1 MYASSSL
8 RGGTEDVQALRGFF
22 TLSGKALVRNH
33 AALSQLLVDT
43 MEAPRFDELE
53 RIRELV
59 AQQRAQREQS
69 VTGNGHGLAMLAASS
84 GHGAGAALS
93 HRLRG
98 LEGIRYLK
106 KLDDSFSDA
115 DRLTEFT
122 DRFATIH
129 ERIRLAPRRFLL
141 ISEAERRVQAQQE
154 MEQAWSQAATGDAA
168 GFSAFTAPPVQ
179 RQIKEAWLT
188 NTQVNFCAR
197 AYPTVPPEH
206 ADSAA
211 LSVLAGFLR
220 NGYLHR
226 AIREQGG
233 AYGGGASHDSD
244 NASFRF
250 FSYRDPRL
258 EETLDDFDHSI
269 RWLLDEK
276 HEWRMVE
283 EAILGV
289 IGSIDKPGSPA
300 GEARDAFYSE
310 LFGRT
315 PPKRQ
320 HFRQRVLE
328 VSLQDLQRVG
338 ETYLKPEQASSV
350 VISSQHA
357 GQQCRDLGL
366 DVKSL

>member
-1 MYASSSL
+1 
-8 RGGTEDVQALRGFF
+8 
-22 TLSGKALVRNH
+22 
-33 AALSQLLVDT
+33 
-43 MEAPRFDELE
+43 
-53 RIRELV
+53 
-59 AQQRAQREQS
+59 
-69 VTGNGHGLAMLAASS
+69 MLAASS
-84 GHGAGAALS
+84 GHSAGAALS

-98 LEGIRYLK
+98 LAGIRYLK
-106 KLDDSFSDA
+106 TLDDSFSDT
-115 DRLTEFT
+115 DKLTEFA
-122 DRFATIH
+122 DCFANIH
-129 ERIRLAPRRFLL
+129 ERMRSAPRQFLL
-141 ISEAERRVQAQQE
+141 IAEAERHAQVAQE
-154 MEQAWSQAATGDAA
+154 MTQAWSQAAGGDTS
-168 GFSAFTAPPVQ
+168 GFSAFAVPPVQ
-179 RQIKEAWLT
+179 QQVTEAWLT

-206 ADSAA
+206 ADSAP

-233 AYGGGASHDSD
+233 AYGGGATHDSD

-258 EETLDDFDHSI
+258 EETLDDFDRSI
-269 RWLLDEK
+269 RWLLEEK
-276 HEWRMVE
+276 HEWRLVE

-310 LFGRT
+310 LYGRT
-315 PPKRQ
+315 PKRRQ
-320 HFRQRVLE
+320 RFRQRVLE

-338 ETYLKPEQASSV
+338 ETYLIPGQASSV
-350 VISSQHA
+350 VISNHNA

-366 DVKSL
+366 EVKQL